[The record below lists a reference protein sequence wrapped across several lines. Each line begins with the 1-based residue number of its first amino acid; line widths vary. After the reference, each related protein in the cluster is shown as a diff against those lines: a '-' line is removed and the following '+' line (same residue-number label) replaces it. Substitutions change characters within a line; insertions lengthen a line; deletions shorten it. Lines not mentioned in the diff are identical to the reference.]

1 MDTEQK
7 MNEKQ
12 SYLNQIDKY
21 YNHKLSRFD
30 FINVGATPDILVAY
44 GAKKLPM
51 TIQQSI
57 LTKCTRKQTG
67 SRSAHELS
75 RDIIE
80 KLPEQIEKPIFLIQD
95 KKRGSVAIIAD
106 SCDKNGNN
114 ILVAIKLN
122 ESKEAIK
129 VNAIKSIYGKTNL
142 KEYLQKH
149 IELQQLHIVD
159 NKKAE
164 MLSRLVGFQ
173 LPQALIASSY
183 NNNLSSKKENVN
195 NKVSIL
201 DRLEQHKQEIG
212 SAAPDRTDRYK
223 EHNNERN

>member
-1 MDTEQK
+1 

-12 SYLNQIDKY
+12 SYLKQIDKY
-21 YNHKLSRFD
+21 YKHRLKSFEL
-30 FINVGATPDILVAY
+30 IYVGTTPDILIAY
-44 GAKKLPM
+44 GAEKLPM
-51 TIQQSI
+51 TIRQSI

-67 SRSAHELS
+67 SRSAHELP

-95 KKRGSVAIIAD
+95 KKRGSIAIIAD

-129 VNAIKSIYGKTNL
+129 VNSIKSIYGKTNL

-149 IELQQLHIVD
+149 IELQQLHIID

-164 MLSRLVGFQ
+164 ILSRVIGLQ

-183 NNNLSSKKENVN
+183 NKNLSSQKGNVN
-195 NKVSIL
+195 SKVSLL
-201 DRLEQHKQEIG
+201 DNLEHHKQEVNARSRNMPEG
-212 SAAPDRTDRYK
+212 NK
-223 EHNNERN
+223 EHPVDR

>member
-1 MDTEQK
+1 
-7 MNEKQ
+7 MNDKQ
-12 SYLNQIDKY
+12 SYLEQIDKY
-21 YNHKLSRFD
+21 YNRKLSRFD
-30 FINVGATPDILVAY
+30 FILVGTTPDILVAY
-44 GAKKLPM
+44 GAARLPLI
-51 TIQQSI
+51 IQQSI
-57 LTKCTRKQTG
+57 LTKCIRKQTG

-80 KLPEQIEKPIFLIQD
+80 RLPEQIEKPIFLIQD
-95 KKRGSVAIIAD
+95 KERDSIAIIAD

-149 IELQQLHIVD
+149 IELQQLHIID

-183 NNNLSSKKENVN
+183 NKNLSFQKGNVN
-195 NKVSIL
+195 SKASLL
-201 DRLEQHKQEIG
+201 DKLEHHKQEVNIK
-212 SAAPDRTDRYK
+212 SKNMPEDNK
-223 EHNNERN
+223 ER

>member
-1 MDTEQK
+1 
-7 MNEKQ
+7 MNDKQ
-12 SYLNQIDKY
+12 SYLEQIDKY
-21 YNHKLSRFD
+21 YKHRLKSFEL
-30 FINVGATPDILVAY
+30 IYVGTTPDILVAY
-44 GAKKLPM
+44 GAARLPLI
-51 TIQQSI
+51 IQQSI
-57 LTKCTRKQTG
+57 LTKCIRKQTG

-80 KLPEQIEKPIFLIQD
+80 RLPEQIEKPIFLIQD
-95 KKRGSVAIIAD
+95 KERGSIAIIAD
-106 SCDKNGNN
+106 SCDKNRNN

-149 IELQQLHIVD
+149 IELQQLHVID

-164 MLSRLVGFQ
+164 ILSRVIGLQ

-183 NNNLSSKKENVN
+183 NKNLSFQKGNVN
-195 NKVSIL
+195 GKVSLL
-201 DRLEQHKQEIG
+201 DKLEHHKQEVNIK
-212 SAAPDRTDRYK
+212 SKNMPEDNK
-223 EHNNERN
+223 EHTIDRR

>member
-1 MDTEQK
+1 
-7 MNEKQ
+7 MNDKQ
-12 SYLNQIDKY
+12 SYLEQIDKY
-21 YNHKLSRFD
+21 YNQKLGRFD
-30 FINVGATPDILVAY
+30 FILVGTTPDILVAY
-44 GAKKLPM
+44 GAARLPLI
-51 TIQQSI
+51 IQQSI
-57 LTKCTRKQTG
+57 LTKCIRKQTG

-80 KLPEQIEKPIFLIQD
+80 RLPEQIEKPIFLIQD
-95 KKRGSVAIIAD
+95 KERGSIAIIAD
-106 SCDKNGNN
+106 SCDKNRNN

-149 IELQQLHIVD
+149 IELQQLHIID

-183 NNNLSSKKENVN
+183 NKKYHPQKEM
-195 NKVSIL
+195 SITKFRFWI
-201 DRLEQHKQEIG
+201 D
-212 SAAPDRTDRYK
+212 
-223 EHNNERN
+223 

>member
-1 MDTEQK
+1 
-7 MNEKQ
+7 MNDKQ
-12 SYLNQIDKY
+12 SYLEQIDKY
-21 YNHKLSRFD
+21 YKHRLKSFEL
-30 FINVGATPDILVAY
+30 IYVGTTPDILVAY
-44 GAKKLPM
+44 GAEKLPM
-51 TIQQSI
+51 TIRQSI

-67 SRSAHELS
+67 SRSAHELP

-95 KKRGSVAIIAD
+95 KERGSIAIIAD

-149 IELQQLHIVD
+149 IELQQLHIID

-164 MLSRLVGFQ
+164 ILSRVIGFQ

-183 NNNLSSKKENVN
+183 NKKISLQKGNVN
-195 NKVSIL
+195 NKISVL
-201 DRLEQHKQEIG
+201 DRLEQHKRKIDAVT
-212 SAAPDRTDRYK
+212 SDRSDRHK
-223 EHNNERN
+223 EHNAERNF

>member
-1 MDTEQK
+1 M
-7 MNEKQ
+7 
-12 SYLNQIDKY
+12 
-21 YNHKLSRFD
+21 
-30 FINVGATPDILVAY
+30 P
-44 GAKKLPM
+44 
-51 TIQQSI
+51 
-57 LTKCTRKQTG
+57 
-67 SRSAHELS
+67 

-95 KKRGSVAIIAD
+95 KERGSIAIIAD

-149 IELQQLHIVD
+149 IELQQLHIID

-164 MLSRLVGFQ
+164 ILSRVIGFQ

-183 NNNLSSKKENVN
+183 NKKISLQKGNVN
-195 NKVSIL
+195 NKISVL
-201 DRLEQHKQEIG
+201 DRLEQHKRKIDAVT
-212 SAAPDRTDRYK
+212 SDRSDRHK
-223 EHNNERN
+223 EHNAERDF